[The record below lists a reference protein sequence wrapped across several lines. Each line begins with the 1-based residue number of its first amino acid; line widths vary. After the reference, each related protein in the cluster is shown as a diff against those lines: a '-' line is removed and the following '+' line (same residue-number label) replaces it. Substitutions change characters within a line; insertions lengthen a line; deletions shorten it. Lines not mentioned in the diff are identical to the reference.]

1 MGQATV
7 KAARRQIR
15 RAFGAEAI
23 GTLADHHQAIVTM
36 SAILEQTRGE
46 AIGLATEF
54 AAFKQYV
61 ESRISLDAATEN
73 LMASSI
79 ASLTDTRAA
88 APKTFRARL
97 RWLFL
102 GR

>member
-36 SAILEQTRGE
+36 SAILEQTR
-46 AIGLATEF
+46 A
-54 AAFKQYV
+54 
-61 ESRISLDAATEN
+61 DAAVTAHDLKMLREHYIDN
-73 LMASSI
+73 ERSRSYL
-79 ASLTDTRAA
+79 
-88 APKTFRARL
+88 RARL
-97 RWLFL
+97 LWLFL

>member
-36 SAILEQTRGE
+36 SAILEQTR
-46 AIGLATEF
+46 IGLDDVSGQIELLSAR
-54 AAFKQYV
+54 V
-61 ESRISLDAATEN
+61 SLLDATEN

-88 APKTFRARL
+88 APKTFLGRL